1 MPGATVAAVQG
12 EQGPAVSRGISML
25 LNCKC
30 TDSADTSEEQ
40 LEQPPITSGSSCSC
54 FLMDF
59 QTADGVGGCVD

>member
-1 MPGATVAAVQG
+1 
-12 EQGPAVSRGISML
+12 ML

-40 LEQPPITSGSSCSC
+40 LEQPPVTSGSSCSC

-59 QTADGVGGCVD
+59 QTADGVEGVWIDSVLQGSAGE